1 MREMGASTRLSADG
15 RTQRSERSRTAIV
28 SAMLDLI
35 GEGALAPTAQQVAE
49 RANVGVRT
57 VFRHFSDMDTL
68 FATMNEQLTA
78 RVEPLFV
85 EDVQTGPLAARVDAF
100 VDRRLEIFG
109 TIAPYLRSSVTQRWR
124 SEFLRKEHERT
135 IRVLRQDL
143 RRWLPEL
150 EDRPPEV
157 ADALELIL
165 SFEGLLR
172 LRFDQRLGPRR
183 IAAVLRRSIPALLR
197 SDPAN
202 G

>member
-1 MREMGASTRLSADG
+1 MFGMGESQRLSSDG
-15 RTQRSERSRTAIV
+15 RTQRSERSRSAIV
-28 SAMLDLI
+28 QAMIELI

-49 RANVGVRT
+49 RADVGVRT

-78 RVEPLFV
+78 RVEPLLV
-85 EDVQTGPLAARVDAF
+85 EAVQTGPLEERVDGL
-100 VDRRLEIFG
+100 VERRLEIFG

-135 IRVLRQDL
+135 IRTLRQDL
-143 RRWLPEL
+143 RRWLPEV
-150 EDRPPEV
+150 ESAPAEV
-157 ADALELIL
+157 ADALELLL

-183 IAAVLRRSIPALLR
+183 MGAMLRWAILALLR
-197 SDPAN
+197 SEDPA

>member
-1 MREMGASTRLSADG
+1 MGASSTISADG
-15 RTQRSERSRTAIV
+15 RTQRSERSRSAIV
-28 SAMLDLI
+28 QALLELI
-35 GEGALAPTAQQVAE
+35 GEGTFTPTAQQVAE
-49 RANVGVRT
+49 RADVGVRT

-68 FATMNEQLTA
+68 FATMNEQLTR

-85 EDVQTGPLAARVDAF
+85 DEVQTGPLEARVDAF

-109 TIAPYLRSSVTQRWR
+109 TIAPYLRSSVSQRWR

-135 IRVLRQDL
+135 VRILRQDL

-150 EDRPPEV
+150 EQRPPEV

-183 IAAVLRRSIPALLR
+183 IAAVLRRSVLALLG
-197 SDPAN
+197 SGGADD
-202 G
+202 